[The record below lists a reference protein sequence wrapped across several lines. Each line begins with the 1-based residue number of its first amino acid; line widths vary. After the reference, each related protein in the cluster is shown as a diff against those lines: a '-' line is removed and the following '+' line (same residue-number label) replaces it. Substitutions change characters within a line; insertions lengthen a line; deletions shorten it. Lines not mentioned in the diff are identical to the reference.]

1 MYLPG
6 LAGYKGVDI
15 RRESIMPD
23 CNNDC
28 GSCSLNCDQRGYSGP
43 KKLEQNEGSDIKK
56 VIGIVSGKG
65 GVGKSLV
72 SSLLAISKKSAGK
85 KVALMDADITG
96 PSIPKAFGITEK
108 AKAIEDVV
116 YPVASKTGIK
126 VMSLNLL
133 LDNETDPVIWR
144 GPILGGTLQQFWT
157 DVYWGENDYMFIDMP
172 PGTGDVMLSAYQL
185 LPIDGIV
192 IVMSPQELVEMIVEK
207 SINMADM
214 MNIPILGIVENMSY
228 YKCPDCGMKH
238 EIFGESKVDEIAA
251 LYGVKET
258 ARIPL
263 DPELAKL
270 CDEGDIESYRGEPLD
285 TIKAFAEKL

>member
-1 MYLPG
+1 
-6 LAGYKGVDI
+6 
-15 RRESIMPD
+15 
-23 CNNDC
+23 
-28 GSCSLNCDQRGYSGP
+28 
-43 KKLEQNEGSDIKK
+43 
-56 VIGIVSGKG
+56 
-65 GVGKSLV
+65 
-72 SSLLAISKKSAGK
+72 
-85 KVALMDADITG
+85 
-96 PSIPKAFGITEK
+96 
-108 AKAIEDVV
+108 
-116 YPVASKTGIK
+116 
-126 VMSLNLL
+126 
-133 LDNETDPVIWR
+133 VIWR